1 MLKYG
6 QEPPPRAVYAPHSEA
21 AGDTFRAEITSLF
34 ERYDP
39 SMLPLVPL
47 LCADPSIARTEFIR
61 DARSK
66 YGAVVETR
74 RLSPDLTAHTHFT
87 TAGSSAGPV
96 GGTLQALLRSPSPEQ
111 RSQGVNQSFPHHNQS
126 FGAGGGGT
134 GASREELEEA
144 VKQLVAALDAKT
156 EELEAL
162 AARLEQVTG
171 DRDMLES
178 KHSELSERATDL
190 DLQNARLRELVKKHD
205 AAQARRAEDSAR
217 AAQLETELAASQQRA
232 AQAAS
237 TVAVREHQNRV
248 LRIHLQ
254 QLSEELHAKDAK
266 IKAVL
271 QDKQAL
277 ADSLAER
284 LKDVAALQLDL
295 TPSSDPEQFYSV
307 VEDIQ
312 AAFRAHYDER
322 IASDESEMREYFGY
336 AEKQIGNREAIVDEL
351 LDALAATLKPTA
363 APPKR

>member
-1 MLKYG
+1 
-6 QEPPPRAVYAPHSEA
+6 V
-21 AGDTFRAEITSLF
+21 
-34 ERYDP
+34 
-39 SMLPLVPL
+39 
-47 LCADPSIARTEFIR
+47 
-61 DARSK
+61 
-66 YGAVVETR
+66 
-74 RLSPDLTAHTHFT
+74 
-87 TAGSSAGPV
+87 
-96 GGTLQALLRSPSPEQ
+96 
-111 RSQGVNQSFPHHNQS
+111 
-126 FGAGGGGT
+126 GGGGT

-156 EELEAL
+156 GELEAL

-178 KHSELSERATDL
+178 KHSELAERATDL

-205 AAQARRAEDSAR
+205 VAQARRAEDSAR

-284 LKDVAALQLDL
+284 LKDVAALQLDPL
-295 TPSSDPEQFYSV
+295 
-307 VEDIQ
+307 
-312 AAFRAHYDER
+312 R
-322 IASDESEMREYFGY
+322 
-336 AEKQIGNREAIVDEL
+336 L
-351 LDALAATLKPTA
+351 LSG
-363 APPKR
+363 